1 MMYKTVHF
9 LLVSMQYLLKVP
21 NWYAISHKKQVLL
34 QSKNLNTYLSFLLYS
49 IQDDKERN
57 EEIIKNK

>member
-1 MMYKTVHF
+1 MSFAEVS
-9 LLVSMQYLLKVP
+9 SMQYLLKVA
-21 NWYAISHKKQVLL
+21 NEYGISHKKQVLL
-34 QSKNLNTYLSFLLYS
+34 QSKNLNIYLSFLLYS

>member
-1 MMYKTVHF
+1 MMYKTVRF
-9 LLVSMQYLLKVP
+9 LLETMQYLLKVP
-21 NWYAISHKKQVLL
+21 NGYGISHKKQVLL
-34 QSKNLNTYLSFLLYS
+34 QSKNLNIYLSFLLYS